1 MLLNFV
7 ALACLAEFD
16 DAFLAIYDDTN
27 LKIYIDTEFDIDKFR
42 KEKLMVERELILAI
56 EA

>member
-1 MLLNFV
+1 VLLNFV